1 MIYIPDLVEIGCSP
15 LNISPVWTKC
25 LLAPLN
31 NKCCQYNKIICLTSW
46 LKWYPLIPSLIHLLW
61 SHVHESCSPFL
72 LQMNAQWPILW
83 NMHLSLQANFVFL
96 TLHEKNIY
104 LVVVVG
110 RLIVNS
116 IARLA
121 LGRVPINRTC
131 RPSLDLCRAIIKINT
146 TRRPPS
152 WKVRAI
158 GRIHCNSLLE
168 WITVYNLTEPAE
180 LVSYKVYM
188 ILCYSMHYIDTL
200 FQVEIDA

>member
-1 MIYIPDLVEIGCSP
+1 MLKIPKLFGHFQEVPELRWLTQVLQNDCNLHAKLCLMVGMASVWP
-15 LNISPVWTKC
+15 LP
-25 LLAPLN
+25 LL
-31 NKCCQYNKIICLTSW
+31 
-46 LKWYPLIPSLIHLLW
+46 
-61 SHVHESCSPFL
+61 
-72 LQMNAQWPILW
+72 
-83 NMHLSLQANFVFL
+83 
-96 TLHEKNIY
+96 
-104 LVVVVG
+104 VVG

-188 ILCYSMHYIDTL
+188 ILFYSMHYIDTL